1 MGASAT
7 AYLDDR
13 QFAQALGILERE
25 RPTDEEVQRFR
36 QLKTAAWG
44 ALALCPTWF
53 VLVLF
58 VPRLAYPILFSAIAC
73 LGLTIPLFLWN
84 LRLVRKLWRAATVR
98 RKLRLSERLESSFEA
113 RRRRNRVYNAF
124 TAVLTVA
131 GAVIFVLGVIGLTA
145 SEDAFGL
152 AMAVLFL
159 FFGATCAFIHFIKRG
174 TERFEVVAE
183 LRQSLLASR
192 DAQTGAAGVPVEEY
206 DQYRAIEN
214 GQIARDRKRSLAR
227 ARRTT
232 TETYALRMSRDAREA
247 SAVLS
252 TGDMTS
258 VSKRIQELVDK
269 QNPVAPSP
277 TESPGMS
284 VVSVENTSLEISFV
298 VDHEQREVRVVTLGP
313 AQRMAG
319 RGEER

>member
-25 RPTDEEVQRFR
+25 RPTDEEVRRFR

-58 VPRLAYPILFSAIAC
+58 WPRLAYPILFSAIAC
-73 LGLTIPLFLWN
+73 LGLTIPLFLRN

-98 RKLRLSERLESSFEA
+98 RKLRLSERLESSFQA
-113 RRRRNRVYNAF
+113 RRRRNRLFNAF
-124 TAVLTVA
+124 TAALTVA
-131 GAVIFVLGVIGLTA
+131 GAVIFAFGLIGLTA

-152 AMAVLFL
+152 AMAVVFL

-192 DAQTGAAGVPVEEY
+192 DAETGAAGVPVEEY
-206 DQYRAIEN
+206 DQYLAIESR
-214 GQIARDRKRSLAR
+214 QIARDRKRSLAQ
-227 ARRTT
+227 ARRTPID
-232 TETYALRMSRDAREA
+232 TYALRMSRHAREA
-247 SAVLS
+247 SALLS

-258 VSKRIQELVDK
+258 VTKRIQELVDTPDPASARTK
-269 QNPVAPSP
+269 ADGGV
-277 TESPGMS
+277 S
-284 VVSVENTSLEISFV
+284 VVPVENTSLEIGFV
-298 VDHEQREVRVVTLGP
+298 VDHDEREVRVMSLGP
-313 AQRMAG
+313 AQRTAG
-319 RGEER
+319 GGEET